1 MGEEIKISEEELM
14 FIKGL
19 ENKLNVS
26 EYSEIRRIINKYIN
40 TAEYNRRNYERQ
52 EGKIKSRDEELKE
65 LYETKNKQNEKYNNL
80 DTKYQKAIQEILKL
94 EYELDKETARRT
106 SYDNK

>member
-1 MGEEIKISEEELM
+1 MEEEIKISEEELI

-40 TAEYNRRNYERQ
+40 IAECNRRSYERQ
-52 EGKIKSRDEELKE
+52 EERIRTRNKDINE
-65 LYETKNKQNEKYNNL
+65 LYEIKNKQNEQYNNL
-80 DTKYQKAIQEILKL
+80 EIKYQKALSEILEL
-94 EYELDKETARRT
+94 EYQLDKAIARRT
-106 SYDNK
+106 SNDK

>member
-1 MGEEIKISEEELM
+1 MEEEIKISEEELI

-40 TAEYNRRNYERQ
+40 TAEHNRRNCERQ
-52 EGKIKSRDEELKE
+52 EERIRLRNKDINE
-65 LYETKNKQNEKYNNL
+65 LYEIKK
-80 DTKYQKAIQEILKL
+80 
-94 EYELDKETARRT
+94 
-106 SYDNK
+106 